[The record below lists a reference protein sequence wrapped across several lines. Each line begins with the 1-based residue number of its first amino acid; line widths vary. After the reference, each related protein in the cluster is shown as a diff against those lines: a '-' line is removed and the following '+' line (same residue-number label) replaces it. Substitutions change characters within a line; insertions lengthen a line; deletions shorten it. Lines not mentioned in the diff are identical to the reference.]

1 MKKTGKTD
9 RGADQSPPLPPL
21 DPQALH
27 FVPLGGAEQFG
38 VNLNAYTYGGKWL
51 GVDLGIG
58 FADERHPGIDLLLPD
73 PSLLARAGR
82 DLLGLFITH
91 AHEDHVGAVPY
102 LLSRLNCPVYCS
114 RFTAKVLR
122 GKIEELG
129 PRNADIRVVS
139 PGDTV
144 TLGPFTVRCVHVA
157 HSIPDCLFLLI
168 DTPAGRIAHSGDWHL
183 DPDPVLG
190 PPTDSATLRAAGD
203 EGIMAY
209 IGDSTN
215 AEIPGRAGAERET
228 EKGLEAV
235 FRDSTGR
242 IGVTVFS
249 SHIARIRNIARA
261 AQRCNRRVALVGLSV
276 QKMVAAAKA
285 CGFLQDAPALLSLEE
300 ANALPPE
307 KVVMVV
313 TGSQGEARAAL
324 ARIARGEHPHVR
336 FRRGDTVIF
345 SSRAIPGNEKAINAV
360 KNNLAASG
368 IRVIS
373 AGETALPIHIS
384 GHPCREEITDMFGW
398 LRPAL
403 VVPVHGER
411 AQLEAHADL
420 ARACQVPEAIVPA
433 NGSIVRLG
441 PGKPAIVGEA
451 PTGLLAIDQGRI
463 ISADHAAIG
472 ARRKL
477 QFSGAVHATLVLDE
491 SGKLLAEPKITS
503 VGLVDLNHPDER
515 GFDAAL
521 VEEIVEIVE
530 DLTDEEIL
538 DDAFLSEEIRIGVR
552 RFVQHERGLKPKV
565 TAHIVRV

>member
-1 MKKTGKTD
+1 MSKKKQEEKQG
-9 RGADQSPPLPPL
+9 LPDL
-21 DPQALH
+21 DPHALH

-73 PSLLARAGR
+73 PSLLAQAGA
-82 DLLGLFITH
+82 DLLGLFVTH

-102 LLSRLNCPVYCS
+102 LLPRLKCPVYCS

-129 PRNADIRVVS
+129 PKNADIRIVS
-139 PGDTV
+139 PGDVV
-144 TLGPFTVRCVHVA
+144 TLGPFTIRCVHVA

-183 DPDPVLG
+183 DPNPVIG
-190 PPTDSATLRAAGD
+190 PPTDSQTLREAGD
-203 EGIMAY
+203 AGLMAY

-215 AEIPGRAGAERET
+215 AEVPGRAGAERDT
-228 EKGLEAV
+228 ERGLEAV
-235 FRDSTGR
+235 FRESTGR

-249 SHIARIRNIARA
+249 SHIARIRNIAKA
-261 AQRCNRRVALVGLSV
+261 AQKCNRRVALVGLSV

-285 CGFLQDAPALLSLEE
+285 CGFLKDIPDFIPVEE
-300 ANALPPE
+300 ANALPCE

-324 ARIARGEHPHVR
+324 ARIARGEHPYVR
-336 FRRGDTVIF
+336 FRRGATVVF
-345 SSRAIPGNEKAINAV
+345 SSRAIPGNEKAIHAV
-360 KNNLAASG
+360 KNNLAAGG
-368 IRVIS
+368 IRVVS
-373 AGETALPIHIS
+373 AQDTALPIHIS

-411 AQLEAHADL
+411 TQLEAHAEL
-420 ARACQVPEAIVPA
+420 ARACQVPAAIVPS

-441 PGKPAIVGEA
+441 PGTPGIVGQV
-451 PTGLLAIDQGRI
+451 PTALLAIDQGRI

-477 QFSGAVHATLVLDE
+477 QFSGAVHVTVVLDE
-491 SGKLLAEPKITS
+491 SGKVLAEPKITS
-503 VGLVDLNHPDER
+503 VGLVDPAHPSEK
-515 GFDAAL
+515 GFDADISA
-521 VEEIVEIVE
+521 EIVEIL
-530 DLTDEEIL
+530 DDMTDEEIM
-538 DDAFLSEEIRIGVR
+538 DDIFLSEEIRIGVR